1 MKNLKLITIAISLIL
16 ITGCGFKIIDKR
28 ELLNFNIKEI
38 STSGDKRI
46 NFELKN
52 KLSDYNDTNS
62 SKVIKIEL
70 DTKKTKSIKE
80 KNISNEITK
89 YQIKVIVNVKLIKT
103 DNTNNLEFTIER
115 EGDYVVADKF
125 SQTLNNEKRRLEF
138 IRQTL
143 TEMLT
148 TNSINNSNEISE
160 SELKGRAAFS
170 DNLLR
175 KLEVSKNREAH
186 VLEEIKDNLNEV
198 SKIEKQK
205 EKIIKRKE

>member
-38 STSGDKRI
+38 STNGDKRI

-62 SKVIKIEL
+62 NKVIKIEL

-103 DNTNNLEFTIER
+103 NNINNLKFTIER

-125 SQTLNNEKRRLEF
+125 SQTLNNEKKL
-138 IRQTL
+138 IRNI
-143 TEMLT
+143 TEK
-148 TNSINNSNEISE
+148 ISE
-160 SELKGRAAFS
+160 SIIGEIV
-170 DNLLR
+170 N
-175 KLEVSKNREAH
+175 KLNV
-186 VLEEIKDNLNEV
+186 I
-198 SKIEKQK
+198 
-205 EKIIKRKE
+205 

>member
-16 ITGCGFKIIDKR
+16 LTGCGFKIIDKR

-38 STSGDKRI
+38 STNGDKRI

-89 YQIKVIVNVKLIKT
+89 YQIKVLVTVKLIKT
-103 DNTNNLEFTIER
+103 DTTNNLEFTIER

-125 SQTLNNEKRRLEF
+125 SQTLNNEKKL
-138 IRQTL
+138 IRNI
-143 TEMLT
+143 TEK
-148 TNSINNSNEISE
+148 ISE
-160 SELKGRAAFS
+160 SIIGEII
-170 DNLLR
+170 N
-175 KLEVSKNREAH
+175 KLNA
-186 VLEEIKDNLNEV
+186 I
-198 SKIEKQK
+198 
-205 EKIIKRKE
+205 

>member
-16 ITGCGFKIIDKR
+16 LTGCGFKIIDKR

-38 STSGDKRI
+38 STYGDKRI

-89 YQIKVIVNVKLIKT
+89 YQIKVIVNVKLIKI

-125 SQTLNNEKRRLEF
+125 SQTLNNEKKL
-138 IRQTL
+138 IRNI
-143 TEMLT
+143 TEK
-148 TNSINNSNEISE
+148 ISE
-160 SELKGRAAFS
+160 SIIGEII
-170 DNLLR
+170 N
-175 KLEVSKNREAH
+175 KLNV
-186 VLEEIKDNLNEV
+186 I
-198 SKIEKQK
+198 
-205 EKIIKRKE
+205 

>member
-16 ITGCGFKIIDKR
+16 LTGCGFKVIDKR

-38 STSGDKRI
+38 SISGDKRI

-89 YQIKVIVNVKLIKT
+89 YQIKVLVSVKLIKT

-125 SQTLNNEKRRLEF
+125 SQTLNNEKKL
-138 IRQTL
+138 IRNI
-143 TEMLT
+143 TEK
-148 TNSINNSNEISE
+148 ISE
-160 SELKGRAAFS
+160 SIIAEII
-170 DNLLR
+170 N
-175 KLEVSKNREAH
+175 KLNV
-186 VLEEIKDNLNEV
+186 I
-198 SKIEKQK
+198 
-205 EKIIKRKE
+205 

>member
-16 ITGCGFKIIDKR
+16 LTGCGFKVIDKR

-38 STSGDKRI
+38 STNGDRRI

-62 SKVIKIEL
+62 SNLIKIEL

-125 SQTLNNEKRRLEF
+125 SQTLNNEKKL
-138 IRQTL
+138 IR
-143 TEMLT
+143 
-148 TNSINNSNEISE
+148 NISE
-160 SELKGRAAFS
+160 EIYEDIIGEII
-170 DNLLR
+170 N
-175 KLEVSKNREAH
+175 KLNV
-186 VLEEIKDNLNEV
+186 I
-198 SKIEKQK
+198 
-205 EKIIKRKE
+205 

>member
-1 MKNLKLITIAISLIL
+1 MKKLKLITIAISLIL
-16 ITGCGFKIIDKR
+16 LTGCGFKVIDKR

-38 STSGDKRI
+38 STNGDKRI
-46 NFELKN
+46 NFELRN
-52 KLSDYNDTNS
+52 KLSDYNDTDS

-125 SQTLNNEKRRLEF
+125 SQTLNNEKKL
-138 IRQTL
+138 IRNI
-143 TEMLT
+143 TEK
-148 TNSINNSNEISE
+148 ISE
-160 SELKGRAAFS
+160 SIIGEII
-170 DNLLR
+170 N
-175 KLEVSKNREAH
+175 KLNV
-186 VLEEIKDNLNEV
+186 I
-198 SKIEKQK
+198 
-205 EKIIKRKE
+205 

>member
-16 ITGCGFKIIDKR
+16 LTGCGFKVIDKR

-38 STSGDKRI
+38 STNGDKRI

-89 YQIKVIVNVKLIKT
+89 YQINVIVNVKLIKT
-103 DNTNNLEFTIER
+103 DNTNNLEFTVER
-115 EGDYVVADKF
+115 TGDYVVADKF
-125 SQTLNNEKRRLEF
+125 SQTLNNEKK
-138 IRQTL
+138 L
-143 TEMLT
+143 T
-148 TNSINNSNEISE
+148 SNIIGKISE
-160 SELKGRAAFS
+160 DIIGEII
-170 DNLLR
+170 N
-175 KLEVSKNREAH
+175 KLNV
-186 VLEEIKDNLNEV
+186 I
-198 SKIEKQK
+198 
-205 EKIIKRKE
+205 

>member
-16 ITGCGFKIIDKR
+16 LTGCGFKIIDKR

-38 STSGDKRI
+38 STIGDRRI

-62 SKVIKIEL
+62 SNLIKIEL

-125 SQTLNNEKRRLEF
+125 SQTLNNEKKL
-138 IRQTL
+138 IRNI
-143 TEMLT
+143 TEK
-148 TNSINNSNEISE
+148 ISE
-160 SELKGRAAFS
+160 SIIGEII
-170 DNLLR
+170 N
-175 KLEVSKNREAH
+175 KLNV
-186 VLEEIKDNLNEV
+186 I
-198 SKIEKQK
+198 
-205 EKIIKRKE
+205 

>member
-38 STSGDKRI
+38 STNGDKRI

-89 YQIKVIVNVKLIKT
+89 YQIKVLVSVKLIKT

-125 SQTLNNEKRRLEF
+125 SQTLNNEKKL
-138 IRQTL
+138 IRNI
-143 TEMLT
+143 TEK
-148 TNSINNSNEISE
+148 ISE
-160 SELKGRAAFS
+160 SIIGEII
-170 DNLLR
+170 N
-175 KLEVSKNREAH
+175 KLNV
-186 VLEEIKDNLNEV
+186 I
-198 SKIEKQK
+198 
-205 EKIIKRKE
+205 

>member
-16 ITGCGFKIIDKR
+16 LTSCGFKIIDKR

-38 STSGDKRI
+38 STNGDKRI

-89 YQIKVIVNVKLIKT
+89 YQIRVIVNVKLVKT

-125 SQTLNNEKRRLEF
+125 SQTLNNEKKL
-138 IRQTL
+138 IRNI
-143 TEMLT
+143 TEK
-148 TNSINNSNEISE
+148 ISE
-160 SELKGRAAFS
+160 SIIGEII
-170 DNLLR
+170 N
-175 KLEVSKNREAH
+175 KLNV
-186 VLEEIKDNLNEV
+186 I
-198 SKIEKQK
+198 
-205 EKIIKRKE
+205 

>member
-1 MKNLKLITIAISLIL
+1 MKNLKIITIAISLIL
-16 ITGCGFKIIDKR
+16 LTGCGFKIIDKR

-38 STSGDKRI
+38 STNGDKRI

-62 SKVIKIEL
+62 SKVIRIEL

-125 SQTLNNEKRRLEF
+125 SQTLNNEKKL
-138 IRQTL
+138 IRNI
-143 TEMLT
+143 TEK
-148 TNSINNSNEISE
+148 ISE
-160 SELKGRAAFS
+160 SIIGEII
-170 DNLLR
+170 N
-175 KLEVSKNREAH
+175 KLNV
-186 VLEEIKDNLNEV
+186 I
-198 SKIEKQK
+198 
-205 EKIIKRKE
+205 

>member
-16 ITGCGFKIIDKR
+16 LTGCGFKIVDKR

-38 STSGDKRI
+38 STIGDKRI

-52 KLSDYNDTNS
+52 KLSGYNDTNS

-89 YQIKVIVNVKLIKT
+89 YQIKVIVNVKLIKI

-125 SQTLNNEKRRLEF
+125 SQTLNNEKKL
-138 IRQTL
+138 IRNI
-143 TEMLT
+143 TEK
-148 TNSINNSNEISE
+148 ISE
-160 SELKGRAAFS
+160 SIIG
-170 DNLLR
+170 
-175 KLEVSKNREAH
+175 
-186 VLEEIKDNLNEV
+186 EIINKFNV
-198 SKIEKQK
+198 I
-205 EKIIKRKE
+205 

>member
-1 MKNLKLITIAISLIL
+1 MKNLKLITIAISLTL
-16 ITGCGFKIIDKR
+16 LTGCGFKIIDKR

-38 STSGDKRI
+38 STNGDKRI
-46 NFELKN
+46 NFQLKN

-103 DNTNNLEFTIER
+103 NNINNLKFTIER

-125 SQTLNNEKRRLEF
+125 SQTLNNEKKL
-138 IRQTL
+138 IRNI
-143 TEMLT
+143 TEK
-148 TNSINNSNEISE
+148 ISE
-160 SELKGRAAFS
+160 SIIGEII
-170 DNLLR
+170 N
-175 KLEVSKNREAH
+175 KLNV
-186 VLEEIKDNLNEV
+186 I
-198 SKIEKQK
+198 
-205 EKIIKRKE
+205 

>member
-1 MKNLKLITIAISLIL
+1 MKNLKLIKIAILLIL
-16 ITGCGFKIIDKR
+16 LTGCGFKIIDKR

-38 STSGDKRI
+38 STNGDKRI

-125 SQTLNNEKRRLEF
+125 SQTLNNEKKL
-138 IRQTL
+138 IRNI
-143 TEMLT
+143 TEK
-148 TNSINNSNEISE
+148 ISE
-160 SELKGRAAFS
+160 SIIGEII
-170 DNLLR
+170 N
-175 KLEVSKNREAH
+175 KLNV
-186 VLEEIKDNLNEV
+186 I
-198 SKIEKQK
+198 
-205 EKIIKRKE
+205 

>member
-1 MKNLKLITIAISLIL
+1 MKKLKLITIAISLIL
-16 ITGCGFKIIDKR
+16 LTGCGFKIIDKR

-38 STSGDKRI
+38 STNGDKRI

-89 YQIKVIVNVKLIKT
+89 YQIKVIVNVKLIKI

-125 SQTLNNEKRRLEF
+125 SQTLNNEKKL
-138 IRQTL
+138 IRNI
-143 TEMLT
+143 TEK
-148 TNSINNSNEISE
+148 ISE
-160 SELKGRAAFS
+160 SIIGEII
-170 DNLLR
+170 N
-175 KLEVSKNREAH
+175 KLNV
-186 VLEEIKDNLNEV
+186 I
-198 SKIEKQK
+198 
-205 EKIIKRKE
+205 

>member
-16 ITGCGFKIIDKR
+16 LTGCGFKIVDKR

-38 STSGDKRI
+38 STIGDKRI

-52 KLSDYNDTNS
+52 KLSGYNDTNS
-62 SKVIKIEL
+62 NKVFKIEL

-89 YQIKVIVNVKLIKT
+89 YQIKVIVNVKLIKI

-125 SQTLNNEKRRLEF
+125 SQTLNNEKKL
-138 IRQTL
+138 IRNI
-143 TEMLT
+143 TEK
-148 TNSINNSNEISE
+148 ISE
-160 SELKGRAAFS
+160 SIIG
-170 DNLLR
+170 
-175 KLEVSKNREAH
+175 
-186 VLEEIKDNLNEV
+186 EIINKFNV
-198 SKIEKQK
+198 I
-205 EKIIKRKE
+205 

>member
-1 MKNLKLITIAISLIL
+1 MKNLKLITIAISIIL
-16 ITGCGFKIIDKR
+16 LTGCGFKIIDKR

-38 STSGDKRI
+38 STNGDKRI

-103 DNTNNLEFTIER
+103 NNINNLKFTIER

-125 SQTLNNEKRRLEF
+125 SQTLNNEKKL
-138 IRQTL
+138 IRNI
-143 TEMLT
+143 TEK
-148 TNSINNSNEISE
+148 ISE
-160 SELKGRAAFS
+160 SIIGEII
-170 DNLLR
+170 N
-175 KLEVSKNREAH
+175 KLNV
-186 VLEEIKDNLNEV
+186 I
-198 SKIEKQK
+198 
-205 EKIIKRKE
+205 

>member
-1 MKNLKLITIAISLIL
+1 MKNLKLITIAISLVL
-16 ITGCGFKIIDKR
+16 LTGCGFKIIDKR

-38 STSGDKRI
+38 STIGDRRI

-52 KLSDYNDTNS
+52 KLSDYNNTDS

-89 YQIKVIVNVKLIKT
+89 YQIKVLVSVKLIKT

-125 SQTLNNEKRRLEF
+125 SQTLNNEKKL
-138 IRQTL
+138 IRNI
-143 TEMLT
+143 TEK
-148 TNSINNSNEISE
+148 ISE
-160 SELKGRAAFS
+160 SIIGEII
-170 DNLLR
+170 N
-175 KLEVSKNREAH
+175 KLNV
-186 VLEEIKDNLNEV
+186 I
-198 SKIEKQK
+198 
-205 EKIIKRKE
+205 

>member
-16 ITGCGFKIIDKR
+16 LTGCGFKIIDKR

-38 STSGDKRI
+38 STNGDKRI

-125 SQTLNNEKRRLEF
+125 SQTLNNEKKLIHNTIEK
-138 IRQTL
+138 
-143 TEMLT
+143 
-148 TNSINNSNEISE
+148 ISE
-160 SELKGRAAFS
+160 SIIGEII
-170 DNLLR
+170 N
-175 KLEVSKNREAH
+175 KLNV
-186 VLEEIKDNLNEV
+186 I
-198 SKIEKQK
+198 
-205 EKIIKRKE
+205 

>member
-16 ITGCGFKIIDKR
+16 LTGCGFKIIDKR

-38 STSGDKRI
+38 STNGDKRI

-52 KLSDYNDTNS
+52 KLSDYNDINS

-125 SQTLNNEKRRLEF
+125 SQTLNNEKKL
-138 IRQTL
+138 IRNI
-143 TEMLT
+143 TEK
-148 TNSINNSNEISE
+148 ISE
-160 SELKGRAAFS
+160 SIIGEII
-170 DNLLR
+170 N
-175 KLEVSKNREAH
+175 KLNV
-186 VLEEIKDNLNEV
+186 I
-198 SKIEKQK
+198 
-205 EKIIKRKE
+205 

>member
-16 ITGCGFKIIDKR
+16 LTGCGFKIIDKR

-38 STSGDKRI
+38 STNGDRRI

-125 SQTLNNEKRRLEF
+125 SQTLNNEKKL
-138 IRQTL
+138 IR
-143 TEMLT
+143 
-148 TNSINNSNEISE
+148 NISE
-160 SELKGRAAFS
+160 EIYEDIIGEII
-170 DNLLR
+170 N
-175 KLEVSKNREAH
+175 KLNV
-186 VLEEIKDNLNEV
+186 I
-198 SKIEKQK
+198 
-205 EKIIKRKE
+205 

>member
-16 ITGCGFKIIDKR
+16 LTGCGFKIIDKR

-38 STSGDKRI
+38 STNGDRRI

-89 YQIKVIVNVKLIKT
+89 YQIKVIVNVKLMKT

-125 SQTLNNEKRRLEF
+125 SQTLNNEKKI
-138 IRQTL
+138 IRNI
-143 TEMLT
+143 TEK
-148 TNSINNSNEISE
+148 ISE
-160 SELKGRAAFS
+160 SIIDEII
-170 DNLLR
+170 N
-175 KLEVSKNREAH
+175 KLNA
-186 VLEEIKDNLNEV
+186 I
-198 SKIEKQK
+198 
-205 EKIIKRKE
+205 

>member
-16 ITGCGFKIIDKR
+16 LTGCGFKIIDKR

-38 STSGDKRI
+38 STNGDKRI

-62 SKVIKIEL
+62 SKIIKIEL

-89 YQIKVIVNVKLIKT
+89 YQIKVIVNVKLIKI

-125 SQTLNNEKRRLEF
+125 SQTLNNEKKL
-138 IRQTL
+138 IRNI
-143 TEMLT
+143 TEK
-148 TNSINNSNEISE
+148 ISE
-160 SELKGRAAFS
+160 SIIGEII
-170 DNLLR
+170 N
-175 KLEVSKNREAH
+175 KLNV
-186 VLEEIKDNLNEV
+186 I
-198 SKIEKQK
+198 
-205 EKIIKRKE
+205 

>member
-16 ITGCGFKIIDKR
+16 LTGCGFKIIDKR

-38 STSGDKRI
+38 STNGDKRI

-89 YQIKVIVNVKLIKT
+89 YQIKVVVNVKLIKIN
-103 DNTNNLEFTIER
+103 NTNNLEFTIER

-125 SQTLNNEKRRLEF
+125 SQTLNNEKKL
-138 IRQTL
+138 IRNI
-143 TEMLT
+143 TEK
-148 TNSINNSNEISE
+148 ISE
-160 SELKGRAAFS
+160 SIIGEII
-170 DNLLR
+170 N
-175 KLEVSKNREAH
+175 KLNV
-186 VLEEIKDNLNEV
+186 I
-198 SKIEKQK
+198 
-205 EKIIKRKE
+205 

>member
-16 ITGCGFKIIDKR
+16 LTGCGFKVIDKR

-38 STSGDKRI
+38 STNGDKRI

-125 SQTLNNEKRRLEF
+125 SQTLNNEKKL
-138 IRQTL
+138 IRNI
-143 TEMLT
+143 TEK
-148 TNSINNSNEISE
+148 ISE
-160 SELKGRAAFS
+160 SIIGEII
-170 DNLLR
+170 N
-175 KLEVSKNREAH
+175 KLNV
-186 VLEEIKDNLNEV
+186 I
-198 SKIEKQK
+198 
-205 EKIIKRKE
+205 

>member
-1 MKNLKLITIAISLIL
+1 MKNVKLITIAISLIL
-16 ITGCGFKIIDKR
+16 LTGCGFKIIDKR

-38 STSGDKRI
+38 STNGDKRI

-62 SKVIKIEL
+62 SKVIKLEL

-103 DNTNNLEFTIER
+103 NNINNLKFTIER

-125 SQTLNNEKRRLEF
+125 SQTLNNEKKL
-138 IRQTL
+138 IR
-143 TEMLT
+143 
-148 TNSINNSNEISE
+148 NISE
-160 SELKGRAAFS
+160 EIYEDIIGEII
-170 DNLLR
+170 N
-175 KLEVSKNREAH
+175 KLNV
-186 VLEEIKDNLNEV
+186 I
-198 SKIEKQK
+198 
-205 EKIIKRKE
+205 

>member
-16 ITGCGFKIIDKR
+16 LTGCGFKVIDKR

-38 STSGDKRI
+38 STNGDKRI

-125 SQTLNNEKRRLEF
+125 SQTLNNEKKL
-138 IRQTL
+138 IR
-143 TEMLT
+143 
-148 TNSINNSNEISE
+148 NISE
-160 SELKGRAAFS
+160 EIYEDIIGEII
-170 DNLLR
+170 N
-175 KLEVSKNREAH
+175 KLNV
-186 VLEEIKDNLNEV
+186 I
-198 SKIEKQK
+198 
-205 EKIIKRKE
+205 

>member
-1 MKNLKLITIAISLIL
+1 MKNLKLITIAISIIL
-16 ITGCGFKIIDKR
+16 LTGCGFKVIDKR

-38 STSGDKRI
+38 STNGDKRI

-125 SQTLNNEKRRLEF
+125 SQTLNNEKKL
-138 IRQTL
+138 IRNI
-143 TEMLT
+143 TEK
-148 TNSINNSNEISE
+148 ISE
-160 SELKGRAAFS
+160 SIIGEII
-170 DNLLR
+170 N
-175 KLEVSKNREAH
+175 KLNV
-186 VLEEIKDNLNEV
+186 I
-198 SKIEKQK
+198 
-205 EKIIKRKE
+205 

>member
-16 ITGCGFKIIDKR
+16 MTGCGFKIIDKR

-52 KLSDYNDTNS
+52 KLSDYNNTDS

-89 YQIKVIVNVKLIKT
+89 YQINVIVNVKLIKT
-103 DNTNNLEFTIER
+103 DNTNNLEFTVER
-115 EGDYVVADKF
+115 TGDYVIADKF
-125 SQTLNNEKRRLEF
+125 SQTLNNEKK
-138 IRQTL
+138 L
-143 TEMLT
+143 T
-148 TNSINNSNEISE
+148 SNIIGKISE
-160 SELKGRAAFS
+160 DIISE
-170 DNLLR
+170 
-175 KLEVSKNREAH
+175 
-186 VLEEIKDNLNEV
+186 
-198 SKIEKQK
+198 
-205 EKIIKRKE
+205 IINKFNVI

>member
-1 MKNLKLITIAISLIL
+1 MKKLKLITIAISLIL
-16 ITGCGFKIIDKR
+16 LTGCGFKIIDKR

-38 STSGDKRI
+38 STNGDKRI

-125 SQTLNNEKRRLEF
+125 SQTLNNEKKL
-138 IRQTL
+138 IRNI
-143 TEMLT
+143 TEK
-148 TNSINNSNEISE
+148 ISE
-160 SELKGRAAFS
+160 SIIGEII
-170 DNLLR
+170 N
-175 KLEVSKNREAH
+175 KLNV
-186 VLEEIKDNLNEV
+186 I
-198 SKIEKQK
+198 
-205 EKIIKRKE
+205 

>member
-16 ITGCGFKIIDKR
+16 LTGCGFKMIDKR

-38 STSGDKRI
+38 RANGDRRI

-103 DNTNNLEFTIER
+103 ENTNNLEFTIER

-125 SQTLNNEKRRLEF
+125 SQTLNNEKKL
-138 IRQTL
+138 IRNI
-143 TEMLT
+143 TEK
-148 TNSINNSNEISE
+148 ISE
-160 SELKGRAAFS
+160 SIIGEII
-170 DNLLR
+170 N
-175 KLEVSKNREAH
+175 KLNV
-186 VLEEIKDNLNEV
+186 I
-198 SKIEKQK
+198 
-205 EKIIKRKE
+205 

>member
-1 MKNLKLITIAISLIL
+1 MKNRKLIIIAISLIL
-16 ITGCGFKIIDKR
+16 LTGCGFKIIDKR

-38 STSGDKRI
+38 STNGDKRI

-89 YQIKVIVNVKLIKT
+89 YQIKIIVNVKLIKT

-125 SQTLNNEKRRLEF
+125 SQTLNNEKKL
-138 IRQTL
+138 IRNI
-143 TEMLT
+143 TEK
-148 TNSINNSNEISE
+148 ISE
-160 SELKGRAAFS
+160 NIIGEII
-170 DNLLR
+170 N
-175 KLEVSKNREAH
+175 KLNV
-186 VLEEIKDNLNEV
+186 I
-198 SKIEKQK
+198 
-205 EKIIKRKE
+205 